1 MRNEFP
7 GLVLAML
14 AIRTEHDNDDR
25 LFFGEV
31 LDRELTAVSYIDD
44 AEGWDGW
51 ETEVEQGGIRLRKP
65 DLGAGQE

>member
-7 GLVLAML
+7 GLVLAMF

-31 LDRELTAVSYIDD
+31 LDRELTAVSYVDD
-44 AEGWDGW
+44 TEGGNGW
-51 ETEVEQGGIRLRKP
+51 KTEVEQGGICLRKP
-65 DLGAGQE
+65 DPAAGQE